1 MSKKKDL
8 WTKTLLWTGELFTA
22 TLKNYEAWREGERE
36 RECVGSEDECF
47 QTLK

>member
-1 MSKKKDL
+1 MRL
-8 WTKTLLWTGELFTA
+8 GE
-22 TLKNYEAWREGERE
+22 RERERE